1 MVDPHLLEQVLH
13 LDERERREVRDAID
27 ETLDVGHVSS
37 ELAQLLV
44 ARIADADAHPDD
56 YITAEEL
63 ERHLRARIA

>member
-1 MVDPHLLEQVLH
+1 
-13 LDERERREVRDAID
+13 
-27 ETLDVGHVSS
+27 
-37 ELAQLLV
+37 LAELLV